1 MKGISGKVNPH
12 TKRGKRL
19 KSRRQNIPRYGVG
32 VKSFKEIMAVVRRE
46 RRRGKKIVTTNG
58 CFDILHLGH
67 IRNLAKAKSLGDIL
81 IVGVN
86 SDKSIKS
93 YKGRNRPI
101 VGEKDRAEV
110 LAALQAVDYVFIFN
124 DKTPNRWLAKIR
136 PDAHAKGADRKI
148 GQIVERE
155 TVIRGGGRVVL
166 VPYVKD
172 RSTTNVIKKINKFY
186 ASFKG
191 PASK

>member
-1 MKGISGKVNPH
+1 
-12 TKRGKRL
+12 
-19 KSRRQNIPRYGVG
+19 
-32 VKSFKEIMAVVRRE
+32 MAVVRRE

-67 IRNLAKAKSLGDIL
+67 VRNLAKAKSLGDIL

-101 VGEKDRAEV
+101 VGERDRAEV
-110 LAALQAVDYVFIFN
+110 LAALRAVDYVFIFN

-136 PDAHAKGADRKI
+136 PDAHVKGADRKI

-166 VPYVKD
+166 VPYIKD

>member
-1 MKGISGKVNPH
+1 MRLILRWENTGISGKVNPH

-32 VKSFKEIMAVVRRE
+32 VKSFKEIMTVVRRE

-58 CFDILHLGH
+58 CFDILHMGH
-67 IRNLAKAKSLGDIL
+67 VRNLAKAKSLGDIL

-101 VGEKDRAEV
+101 IGEKERAET
-110 LAALQAVDYVFIFN
+110 LAALESVDYVFIFN
-124 DKTPNRWLAKIR
+124 EETPNGWLAKLK
-136 PDAHAKGADRKI
+136 PDVHVKGADRKLSE
-148 GQIVERE
+148 IVEKD
-155 TVIRGGGRVVL
+155 TVAKFGGELVL
-166 VPYVKD
+166 IPYVKD
-172 RSTTNVIKKINKFY
+172 RSTTRIIKKINKLY
-186 ASFKG
+186 S
-191 PASK
+191 